1 MRKYAQIYK
10 QKVVFLTE
18 TTLTLDEVRKN
29 FGDEAIWLDVT
40 ECADVGIGY
49 IQGLDAEG
57 RFKLIPPTVDD
68 MVGLSEKERRAKI
81 MLILMTNLKSK
92 YNKLAMDNGFVSID
106 DALLATITNE
116 TLEED
121 MDAASSLGQ
130 KYYQQRALVRN
141 YFSTEHYQYYKGD
154 YQFFRLTDIDKILE
168 DAKPAEVEKPNYT
181 DPVPGTPSPADPPSF
196 DNNNTVSPT
205 DDLGDDI
212 PELPPIPSDDHSANT
227 VPELPTNEDNTGD
240 IPELPPVPSDHT
252 ATGDDIPE
260 LPPVPSDGHTDI
272 DGDIP
277 PLPGT
282 EERSPELPELP
293 RENNTVVRPADE
305 SDDIPPLPP
314 TTGDDIPELPPV
326 PSATPETSEPTTP
339 KAPTTLPDGSPIPEN
354 AVIDER
360 TGEITVETDESYIV
374 YYPDGR
380 TSVHPKDHL

>member
-29 FGDEAIWLDVT
+29 FGDDAIWLDVT

-116 TLEED
+116 ALEED
-121 MDAASSLGQ
+121 MSVASSLGE
-130 KYYQQRALVRN
+130 KYYHQRALVRN
-141 YFSTEHYQYYKGD
+141 YFATEHYQYYKGD

-168 DAKPAEVEKPNYT
+168 DAKPAKVENTHYP
-181 DPVPGTPSPADPPSF
+181 DPVPGTPSPADPPNF
-196 DNNNTVSPT
+196 NHDTVSPT
-205 DDLGDDI
+205 DHL
-212 PELPPIPSDDHSANT
+212 
-227 VPELPTNEDNTGD
+227 
-240 IPELPPVPSDHT
+240 
-252 ATGDDIPE
+252 GDDIPE
-260 LPPVPSDGHTDI
+260 LPPVPSDVHEDN

-277 PLPGT
+277 ALPGAD
-282 EERSPELPELP
+282 ELELPELP

-305 SDDIPPLPP
+305 SDAGIPEFPP
-314 TTGDDIPELPPV
+314 TGDGELPPV
-326 PSATPETSEPTTP
+326 PETP
-339 KAPTTLPDGSPIPEN
+339 KPKTPTTLPDGSPLPEN
-354 AVIDER
+354 AVVDER
-360 TGEITVETDESYIV
+360 TGEIVVEDDEYYTVYH
-374 YYPDGR
+374 PDGR
-380 TSVHPKDHL
+380 KSVSPKDHL

>member
-29 FGDEAIWLDVT
+29 FGDDAIWLDVT

-116 TLEED
+116 ALEED
-121 MDAASSLGQ
+121 MSVASGLGE
-130 KYYQQRALVRN
+130 KYYHQRALVRN
-141 YFSTEHYQYYKGD
+141 YFATEHYQYYKGD

-168 DAKPAEVEKPNYT
+168 DAKPAKVENTHYP
-181 DPVPGTPSPADPPSF
+181 DPVPGTPSPADPPNF
-196 DNNNTVSPT
+196 NHDTVSPT
-205 DDLGDDI
+205 DHLGDDI
-212 PELPPIPSDDHSANT
+212 PELPPVPSDEPGTNAM
-227 VPELPTNEDNTGD
+227 PEFPTNEDNNGD
-240 IPELPPVPSDHT
+240 IPELPPVPSDHGNSNT
-252 ATGDDIPE
+252 SNDIPE
-260 LPPVPSDGHTDI
+260 LPPVPSDVHEDN

-277 PLPGT
+277 ALPGAN
-282 EERSPELPELP
+282 ELELPELP

-305 SDDIPPLPP
+305 SDA
-314 TTGDDIPELPPV
+314 GIPELPPTGDDELPPV
-326 PSATPETSEPTTP
+326 PETPTKP
-339 KAPTTLPDGSPIPEN
+339 KAPTTLPDGSPLPEN
-354 AVIDER
+354 AVVDER
-360 TGEITVETDESYIV
+360 TGEIVVEDDEYYTVYH
-374 YYPDGR
+374 PDGR
-380 TSVHPKDHL
+380 KSVHPKDHL